1 VNSTFILFTLFATLF
16 TAILGISLHSIYG
29 IGAFPSYLLAVNLT
43 TFILYG
49 YDKLIS
55 GTKMLRVPEKVLHL
69 FALVFGSPA
78 AFVAQKC
85 FRHKTV
91 KKSFQIW
98 FVLIILLQSILA
110 GAYTY
115 WKYIG

>member
-69 FALVFGSPA
+69 FALALGSPA
-78 AFVAQKC
+78 AFLAQRA

-91 KKSFQIW
+91 KKSFRIV
-98 FVLIILLQSILA
+98 FNVTIILQSILA

>member
-1 VNSTFILFTLFATLF
+1 MLFTLFATLF
-16 TAILGISLHSIYG
+16 TAIFGISLHSIYG

-55 GTKMLRVPEKVLHL
+55 GTKLRVPEKVLHL
-69 FALVFGSPA
+69 FALVLGSPA
-78 AFVAQKC
+78 AFLAQRA

-91 KKSFQIW
+91 KKSFRIV
-98 FVLIILLQSILA
+98 FNVTIILQSILV
-110 GAYTY
+110 GVYAYWNY
-115 WKYIG
+115 WR